1 MVYIVRRRRVPA
13 LTGNHLLPR
22 GVILPVRHVMRIIIR
37 RHRVLA
43 RAAAGLAATVAAT
56 WLYACHA
63 PFESPESKMTVPG
76 MVVLDANGVILQR
89 DGADGFRIPVS
100 LDRVAPIAR
109 EATIAAEDQRFATH
123 IGVDPIAMALAVL
136 GFRDHRSGA
145 STISQQL
152 ARRLYLDGGS
162 GLLPVRKS
170 RESLIAL
177 QLEAHRS
184 KDEILELYL
193 NEVYY
198 GRGAYGIEAAAR
210 VYFGVSAANLDL
222 ARAAYLAGLPQLPS
236 VFQAGEDGPARE
248 RQAYVLSRLVDDGRV
263 PRAAAE
269 AAKHEPLAL
278 LPSLEPAI
286 ASQFVAYALD
296 ELAQLRPDLAG
307 RKGLVI
313 ETSLDAGLQVEAER
327 LARLQ
332 IAKLRERNVTN
343 AAVVVLD
350 PATGGILAM
359 VGSIDGDINLA
370 VSPRQPGSA
379 LKPFLYGSAF
389 ELGYTPATPLLDVP
403 TTFVDGAE
411 QYSPQNYDRTFRG
424 VVPLRT
430 ALGSSLNV
438 PAVQTLESV
447 GIDRFLETAHRF
459 GLTTL
464 TDAERYGLSLTLGGG
479 EVRLLDLTGAYA
491 ALAAGG
497 ELARPYAV
505 ARVRDATGA
514 VLYQRPASAP
524 LRVLSPENAFLL
536 SDILADADARI
547 PGFGEVTPF
556 DLPFVAAAKTGTTTG
571 FRDNWTLGYT
581 GSFAVGV
588 WVGNADASPMR
599 DVSGIDGAGPIW
611 RDVMLAAAM
620 TREPTWRA
628 RPRGIV
634 EAAVCSPTGLLPG
647 PDCPYTV
654 RELFVA
660 GSVPTATE
668 TYYVRQPTGEVAI
681 DPPLRAR
688 AWALDA
694 GLLLA
699 NAPSDAAAS
708 VRIVSPGDG
717 STLYLAPELR
727 SQEVV
732 LRASAGPGAREVTF
746 SVDGVVAGTVSAGD
760 ARLVHPLGAGRHQ
773 VQATATYSNGT
784 TVTATSVFEVKPK

>member
-1 MVYIVRRRRVPA
+1 
-13 LTGNHLLPR
+13 
-22 GVILPVRHVMRIIIR
+22 MRLIIR

-43 RAAAGLAATVAAT
+43 RAAAALAATVAAT

-63 PFESPESKMTVPG
+63 PFDSPESKMTVPG
-76 MVVLDANGVILQR
+76 TVVLDANSVILQR

-296 ELAQLRPDLAG
+296 ELAELRPDLAG

-359 VGSIDGDINLA
+359 VGSIDGDINLV

-556 DLPFVAAAKTGTTTG
+556 DLPFAAAAKTGTTTG

-620 TREPTWRA
+620 TREPTWPV
-628 RPRGIV
+628 RPPGIV
-634 EAAVCSPTGLLPG
+634 EASVCSPTGLLPG
-647 PDCPYTV
+647 PACPYTV
-654 RELFVA
+654 RELFTA
-660 GSVPTATE
+660 GAVPTATE
-668 TYYVRQPTGEVAI
+668 TYYVRQATGEVAI

-699 NAPSDAAAS
+699 NAPSGAAAD

-717 STLYLAPELR
+717 STLYLAPELA

-732 LRASAGPGAREVTF
+732 LHASAGPGAREVTF